1 MQVNLPDLIS
11 NIADGPK
18 IYQVMWIMQHVGP
31 RLQGQIMNMHGVAS
45 LAYGQGTEISFVCSL
60 TCLSLVVFRTLSI
73 TAL

>member
-1 MQVNLPDLIS
+1 
-11 NIADGPK
+11 
-18 IYQVMWIMQHVGP
+18 MQHVGP